1 MDTQSKTINYYG
13 TDDPVMRSYFE
24 HGERKAFELENRGP
38 IKFNSDGTL
47 DSNIVESYSEY
58 GFYVFEDVL
67 GSEELR
73 DLEQDLL
80 DIIERFPTNRNST
93 IDKKGRPAISINC
106 EAPTLFWSKPLGD
119 PFGGT
124 KLANGRH
131 PVKMIE
137 PRPQL
142 DAPFEIV
149 YLILGSLQF
158 SKACLRTYGHPD
170 LLRVAAAI
178 NGDDFVPFTE
188 ALFIKEPGLGASVAW
203 HRDGS
208 THWESPSWDQGT
220 HGFNFM
226 VQLYGCTAANGV
238 WVVPGTHKLRHVDI
252 ARMVEDAKSEQLPDA
267 VPMICSPGDVVISNR
282 QVVHGSF
289 ANTSI
294 DRRITI
300 NQGFHRRDSVLNVT
314 AGGLHNARATYD
326 ESRISKRSAIICKAI
341 VERQKRFPYET
352 PFNYEAKIHPDD
364 LAYWSSPENEDLH
377 DYNLMDLSI

>member
-1 MDTQSKTINYYG
+1 
-13 TDDPVMRSYFE
+13 
-24 HGERKAFELENRGP
+24 
-38 IKFNSDGTL
+38 
-47 DSNIVESYSEY
+47 
-58 GFYVFEDVL
+58 
-67 GSEELR
+67 
-73 DLEQDLL
+73 
-80 DIIERFPTNRNST
+80 
-93 IDKKGRPAISINC
+93 
-106 EAPTLFWSKPLGD
+106 
-119 PFGGT
+119 
-124 KLANGRH
+124 
-131 PVKMIE
+131 MIE
-137 PRPQL
+137 PKPQL
-142 DAPFEIV
+142 DTPSEIV

-226 VQLYGCTAANGV
+226 AQLYGCTAANGV

-252 ARMVEDAKSEQLPDA
+252 AKMVGNAKSEQLPDA
-267 VPMICSPGDVVISNR
+267 VPMICSAGDVVISNR

-326 ESRISKRSAIICKAI
+326 ESRISKRSAIISKAI